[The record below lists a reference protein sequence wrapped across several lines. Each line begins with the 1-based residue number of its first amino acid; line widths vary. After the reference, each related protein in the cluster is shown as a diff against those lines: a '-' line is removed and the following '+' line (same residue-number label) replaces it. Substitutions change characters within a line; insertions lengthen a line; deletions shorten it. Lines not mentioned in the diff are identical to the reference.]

1 MMDVIVPTVMDP
13 DSPAQNGRGLAAS
26 TPRTAPGSLSNH
38 SLLDSILSTTEAASS
53 ALDRFLR
60 ERSPLQALRIWVEEI
75 TGRQLPSDK
84 RQAMQ
89 LLSRDIAR
97 IDALLG
103 RQVNAILHHH
113 AFQRLEAGW
122 RGLRYLVEQVQE
134 SESVKIRML
143 SVSWK
148 ELVRD
153 LERAFEFDQSQLFR
167 KVYSDEFGMPG
178 GEPYGVLLGDYEIR
192 HRPGGEQPTDDLGAI
207 SAISAVAA
215 AAFAPFVAAAH
226 PTFFGLDSF
235 AELEKPLNLP
245 RTFEQLEYVKWK
257 AFRNTED
264 SRFVGLVLP
273 RILMRLPYADGPRL
287 DRFRFKEELRSR
299 EDYLWGN
306 PVYAFGAVL
315 IRAYN
320 DSGWL
325 AEIRG
330 VRRGE
335 LGGGLVAGLPV
346 HSPRTDRPGVAPK
359 PVTDGMLTD
368 AHEKELAELGFM
380 PLCYCPDTDLAA
392 FYGTQ
397 SVQKPK
403 TYDEPAATANARLS
417 AMLQYI
423 LCVARFAHY
432 LKVIARDKLGSIK
445 GPVECEE
452 FLYRW
457 LINYCIANDEVD
469 LETKA
474 RYPLREAKVQVRAHP
489 GKPGSYLCVAHLR
502 PHFQLDQLVTSMR
515 LAAELNPGAV

>member
-1 MMDVIVPTVMDP
+1 MNGTTIPVAAEAPE
-13 DSPAQNGRGLAAS
+13 QNGRGSPRS
-26 TPRTAPGSLSNH
+26 TSAGVNGLSNRD
-38 SLLDSILSTTEAASS
+38 LLTTILSTAEAPRS
-53 ALDRFLR
+53 ALEQFLL
-60 ERSPLQALRIWVEEI
+60 ERSPLQALRLWVEEV
-75 TGRQLPSDK
+75 TGRKLLGDK
-84 RQAMQ
+84 RQATQ

-97 IDALLG
+97 IDALLS
-103 RQVNAILHHH
+103 RQVNAILHHPG
-113 AFQRLEAGW
+113 FQRLEASW
-122 RGLRYLVEQVQE
+122 RGLRYLVEQAE
-134 SESVKIRML
+134 DGETVKIRVL
-143 SVSWK
+143 SLSWK
-148 ELVRD
+148 DLVRD

-192 HRPGGEQPTDDLGAI
+192 HRPGGEQPTDDLGALTAL
-207 SAISAVAA
+207 SGVAA
-215 AAFAPFVAAAH
+215 AAFAPFIAAAH
-226 PTFFGLDSF
+226 PTFFGLENF

-264 SRFVGLVLP
+264 SRFVGLAMP
-273 RILMRLPYADGPRL
+273 RILMRLPYGDGPRL
-287 DRFRFKEELRSR
+287 DRFRFREELRSR
-299 EDYLWGN
+299 DDYLWGN

-320 DSGWL
+320 ESGWL

-359 PVTDGMLTD
+359 SLTDGMLTD
-368 AHEKELAELGFM
+368 AHEKELAELGFL
-380 PLCYCPDTDLAA
+380 PLCYCADTDLAA
-392 FYGTQ
+392 FFGTQ

-432 LKVIARDKLGSIK
+432 LKVIARDKLGSLK
-445 GPVECEE
+445 GPSECEE

-457 LINYCIANDEVD
+457 LANYVISNDEVD

-489 GKPGSYLCVAHLR
+489 AKPGNYLCVAHLR

-515 LAAELNPGAV
+515 VAAELNPGAV